1 MKPSGNTIL
10 FTGGGSG
17 IGRELARELAQRG
30 NTVIVAGRRLAALED
45 TCAGH
50 PSIHAHVLDVS
61 DADAVARGTA
71 DLLARYPAINVLVNN
86 AGIMDYEDV
95 TKARDLSLAA
105 SIIETNLLAPIRLTD
120 ALIEHLA
127 AQPDAAI
134 VNTTSGLAFV
144 PLPKAPTY
152 SATKAALHSYS
163 VSLRAMLEGKV
174 RVIELIPP
182 AVQTELTPGQSS
194 REGYLPLATYIEQVM
209 AQFGESGF
217 PDEVLVPNA
226 KVLRDAEK
234 NGQFDQV
241 LGMLGKL

>member
-1 MKPSGNTIL
+1 MKSSGNTIL

-30 NTVIVAGRRLAALED
+30 NTVIVAGRRLAALEEA
-45 TCAGH
+45 CAGH
-50 PSIHAHVLDVS
+50 PSMHAHVLDVS
-61 DADAVARGTA
+61 DAYAVARGVD

-95 TKARDLSLAA
+95 TRARDLSRAA

-194 REGYLPLATYIEQVM
+194 REGYLPLRTYVEQVM
-209 AQFGESGF
+209 AQFGDTGF

-234 NGQFDQV
+234 TGQFDQV

>member
-1 MKPSGNTIL
+1 MKSSGNTIL

-30 NTVIVAGRRLAALED
+30 NTVIVAGRRLAALEEA
-45 TCAGH
+45 CAGH
-50 PSIHAHVLDVS
+50 PSMQAHVLDVS
-61 DADAVARGTA
+61 DADAVARGVA

-86 AGIMDYEDV
+86 AGIMNYEDV

-194 REGYLPLATYIEQVM
+194 REGYLPLRTYVEQVM
-209 AQFGESGF
+209 AQFGDTGF

-234 NGQFDQV
+234 TGQFDQV

>member
-17 IGRELARELAQRG
+17 IGRELARELADRG
-30 NTVIVAGRRLAALED
+30 NTVIVAGRRLGALEE
-45 TCAGH
+45 TCAGR
-50 PSIHAHVLDVS
+50 PSMHAHVLDVS
-61 DADAVARGTA
+61 DAAGVARGVEE
-71 DLLARYPAINVLVNN
+71 LLARYPAINVLVNN

-95 TKARDLSLAA
+95 TNRRDLSAAA

-120 ALIEHLA
+120 ALIEHLS
-127 AQPDAAI
+127 AQQDAAI

-163 VSLRAMLEGKV
+163 VSLRAMLAGKV

-194 REGYLPLATYIEQVM
+194 REGYLPLATYIDQVM
-209 AQFGESGF
+209 AQYGESGF

-226 KVLRDAEK
+226 KVLREAEK
-234 NGQFDQV
+234 NDQFEQV
-241 LGMLGKL
+241 LAMLSRL

>member
-1 MKPSGNTIL
+1 MNPSGNTIL

-30 NTVIVAGRRLAALED
+30 NTVIVAGRRLSALED

-50 PSIHAHVLDVS
+50 ASIHAHVLDVS
-61 DADAVARGTA
+61 DAAGVERGVAE
-71 DLLARYPAINVLVNN
+71 LLALYPAINVLVNN
-86 AGIMDYEDV
+86 AGIMDVEDV
-95 TKARDLSLAA
+95 TQRRDLAVAA

-120 ALIEHLA
+120 AMIEHLS
-127 AQPDAAI
+127 AQPGAAI
-134 VNTTSGLAFV
+134 INTTSGLAFV
-144 PLPKAPTY
+144 PLPRAPTY

-163 VSLRAMLEGKV
+163 VSLRAMLAGKV
-174 RVIELIPP
+174 RVIELVPP

-209 AQFGESGF
+209 AQYGDRGF

-226 KVLRDAEK
+226 QVLRDAEK
-234 NGQFDQV
+234 NGNYDQV
-241 LGMLGKL
+241 LEMLGQL